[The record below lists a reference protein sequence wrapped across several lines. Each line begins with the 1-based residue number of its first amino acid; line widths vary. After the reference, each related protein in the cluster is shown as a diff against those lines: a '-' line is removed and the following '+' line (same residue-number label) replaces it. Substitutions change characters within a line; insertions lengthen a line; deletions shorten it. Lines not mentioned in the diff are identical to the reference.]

1 MIIERLYTDCT
12 PFQELAAGTV
22 LLWKDTTYLKI
33 RIIFDHQGNVKH
45 NAIRLS
51 DGYPARFQDDA
62 MVCPRP
68 NARLVIE

>member
-1 MIIERLYTDCT
+1 MIIERHDIESI
-12 PFQELAAGTV
+12 PFKELNAGTV
-22 LLWKDTTYLKI
+22 FLWKDTTHLKI

-51 DGYPARFQDDA
+51 DGCPGRFKDDA

-68 NARLVIE
+68 NAHLVIE